1 MFAAEVGSGVRIE
14 LYAGVWL
21 SMGLEVEVKLELNV
35 SLGLG
40 LTLGLEWRVHLLLG
54 LGSVLSV
61 IKSPSCL
68 FISLPINFPLRPT
81 VPSPCFLLLPVPLIS
96 PVSPAPL
103 PVESLEAVIL
113 GFAVQQ

>member
-14 LYAGVWL
+14 LRVRVRL
-21 SMGLEVEVKLELNV
+21 SMGMEVEVKLEPNV
-35 SLGLG
+35 LLGLG
-40 LTLGLEWRVHLLLG
+40 LTLGLEWSAHLLLG

-68 FISLPINFPLRPT
+68 FISLPIQFHLRPM
-81 VPSPCFLLLPVPLIS
+81 VPSPCFLLLPVPLVS
-96 PVSPAPL
+96 PISPAPL
-103 PVESLEAVIL
+103 PVESPEAVIL

>member
-14 LYAGVWL
+14 LCVGVRL
-21 SMGLEVEVKLELNV
+21 SMGMEVEVKLEPNV
-35 SLGLG
+35 LLGLG
-40 LTLGLEWRVHLLLG
+40 LTLGLEWSAHLLLG

-68 FISLPINFPLRPT
+68 LISLPIQFHLRPM
-81 VPSPCFLLLPVPLIS
+81 VPSPCFLLLPVPLVS
-96 PVSPAPL
+96 PISPAPL
-103 PVESLEAVIL
+103 PVESPEAVIL